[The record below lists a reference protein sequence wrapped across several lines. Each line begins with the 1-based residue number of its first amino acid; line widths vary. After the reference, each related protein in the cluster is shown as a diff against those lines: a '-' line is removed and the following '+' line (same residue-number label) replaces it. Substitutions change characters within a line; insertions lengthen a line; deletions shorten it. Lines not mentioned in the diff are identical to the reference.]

1 MPKQIWTPELK
12 KFIENEFI
20 ANRIGLTD
28 SPASVRNKYADKFG
42 HFKPGTF
49 SRVYA
54 ELKHDHAKNGGGSK
68 CDSIIF
74 M

>member
-20 ANRIGLTD
+20 ANQIGLTD

-49 SRVYA
+49 LGFTLS
-54 ELKHDHAKNGGGSK
+54 
-68 CDSIIF
+68 
-74 M
+74 